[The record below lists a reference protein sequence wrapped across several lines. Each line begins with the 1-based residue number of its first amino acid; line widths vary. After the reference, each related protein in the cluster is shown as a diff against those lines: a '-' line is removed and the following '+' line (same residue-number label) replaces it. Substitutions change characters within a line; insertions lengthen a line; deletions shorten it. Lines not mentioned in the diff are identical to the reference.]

1 MARES
6 VIIPEVI
13 EPDEKLPRDLVALRK
28 FAVLMDEAVRIPGT
42 KRRIGVDAG
51 IGFIPGI
58 GPFIGGLL
66 SLWIIVG
73 ALRHRVP
80 MFHVS
85 RMVINVLIDMVV
97 GEVPIL
103 GDVFDLLFEENVINF
118 KMLLRYRDRTQ
129 PPRSFGAIAGAAL
142 VVTLII
148 LAVGVG
154 LLALTIAAVFW
165 LIAQR

>member
-1 MARES
+1 MAPVS

-42 KRRIGVDAG
+42 NRGIGLDAG

-66 SLWIIVG
+66 SLWIIIG

-85 RMVINVLIDMVV
+85 RMVINVLIDMVIGDIPIV
-97 GEVPIL
+97 GDI
-103 GDVFDLLFEENVINF
+103 FDLLFEENVINF

-142 VVTLII
+142 IVTLII
-148 LAVGVG
+148 LAVGVA
-154 LLALTIAAVFW
+154 LLVLTIAAVFW